1 MLCLETTIKG
11 VRRVYLKLR
20 KQQHVI
26 TSIEDLIAAHR
37 WPAGGLSQ
45 IYNVVVDCFQKLK
58 EDMRSGF
65 SLNATKSLYNS
76 FMGLMC
82 TSAYF
87 SPQGRLAAVQSLK
100 FGQRVQLL
108 TTKCVMSSV
117 FKTAS
122 KYGFQPITASVLF
135 SDLLQFYLDFY
146 RARGV
151 SDTEDSPLFVNYSGE
166 SCYNFGRAITK
177 FCLDKLGITISSNT
191 FRSMFETGASE
202 LEEVSCCF
210 SISLLRVVLLLYTVY
225 FSCIEWFNISR

>member
-1 MLCLETTIKG
+1 
-11 VRRVYLKLR
+11 
-20 KQQHVI
+20 
-26 TSIEDLIAAHR
+26 
-37 WPAGGLSQ
+37 
-45 IYNVVVDCFQKLK
+45 
-58 EDMRSGF
+58 
-65 SLNATKSLYNS
+65 
-76 FMGLMC
+76 
-82 TSAYF
+82 
-87 SPQGRLAAVQSLK
+87 
-100 FGQRVQLL
+100 
-108 TTKCVMSSV
+108 MSSV

-210 SISLLRVVLLLYTVY
+210 SICLLCVVLLLYTVY
-225 FSCIEWFNISR
+225 FSYIEWFNFSR

>member
-1 MLCLETTIKG
+1 
-11 VRRVYLKLR
+11 
-20 KQQHVI
+20 
-26 TSIEDLIAAHR
+26 LIAAHR

-45 IYNVVVDCFQKLK
+45 IYNVVVECFQKLK
-58 EDMRSGF
+58 EDMRSGVL
-65 SLNATKSLYNS
+65 LNATKSLYNS
-76 FMGLMC
+76 FMGIMC

-166 SCYNFGRAITK
+166 SCFNFGRAITK

-202 LEEVSCCF
+202 LEEVGCCF
-210 SISLLRVVLLLYTVY
+210 FKFVCCVSYSYFMLYTSLV
-225 FSCIEWFNISR
+225 